1 MNLFLHLF
9 QFLIKYKQNVE
20 MPEKEIVYQQL
31 QSYSPE
37 IRPVSFSML
46 AKKCRSPENEKID
59 PDEKIEVAGFI
70 NQTVDDEKRL

>member
-9 QFLIKYKQNVE
+9 QFLIKFKQNVE
-20 MPEKEIVYQQL
+20 MPEKEIVYHHL

-37 IRPVSFSML
+37 IQPVSFSL
-46 AKKCRSPENEKID
+46 LTSIFRSPKNEKIN